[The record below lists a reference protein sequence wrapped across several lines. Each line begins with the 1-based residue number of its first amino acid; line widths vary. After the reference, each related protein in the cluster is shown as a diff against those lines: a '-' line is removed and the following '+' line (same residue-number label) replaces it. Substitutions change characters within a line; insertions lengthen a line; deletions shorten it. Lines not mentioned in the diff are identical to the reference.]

1 MFGGAVQTSLPIAE
15 SHNHLVLSII
25 VPVSMLSTRL
35 AAVEL
40 AMPMMIMSFIQACDI
55 NHVITKAMGQY

>member
-1 MFGGAVQTSLPIAE
+1 MLTVGGAVQANFTIAVQH
-15 SHNHLVLSII
+15 SHLVLSSR

-40 AMPMMIMSFIQACDI
+40 AMPMPTFFLHLAFPFLPSL
-55 NHVITKAMGQY
+55 

>member
-1 MFGGAVQTSLPIAE
+1 MMFGGAVQTSLLIAE
-15 SHNHLVLSII
+15 SHNHLVLSIL

-40 AMPMMIMSFIQACDI
+40 AMPMPTFFLHLAFPFLPSL
-55 NHVITKAMGQY
+55 